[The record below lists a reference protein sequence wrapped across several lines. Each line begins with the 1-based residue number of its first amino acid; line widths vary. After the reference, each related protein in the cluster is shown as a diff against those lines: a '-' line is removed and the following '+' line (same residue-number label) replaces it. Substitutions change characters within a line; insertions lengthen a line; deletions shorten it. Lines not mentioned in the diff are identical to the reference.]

1 MSWLTLIL
9 KQGSRHSKEA
19 CDSFQNSRAKIITAD
34 RWFWAFV
41 FIHVLLWTLV
51 PAFTHLNLPLDAME
65 GTTWGRQLE
74 LGYDKNPFLNGWIT
88 AWIMWISQRTDWV
101 IYFMGALCTG
111 ICFWAVYR
119 LGRKFLAPWHALI
132 AVMLLE
138 GMQYFTLSAM
148 DLNDNV
154 LEIALWPLLA
164 LSFYNA
170 LQKQRWVDWLLVA
183 LWGALATLT
192 KYYVA
197 VIFIP
202 MLIFLLINKTARI
215 SFTKPAFYGA
225 LLLYCVLIAP
235 HFIWLYQ
242 HQGTTLDYALAK
254 TASDSTTKGR
264 VYYALHFSLNYLAA
278 CIIPLLL
285 FILFY
290 TGKSRPRLTSARYVI
305 EPFTRQFIGFVGYG
319 PFITTLL
326 LSVIFGWTLH
336 TGWGAPLPALWGLG
350 LLAFM
355 QPVITKTRFYRFVI
369 ILIVLVGLCVTLYS
383 YSKLTAGDSSSANYP
398 GRTMARTLTQAW
410 HERYHTKLEFVAGP
424 RWEAGNVAYYSA
436 DYPTVYM
443 EWNARVS
450 PWIDERELIKKGALF
465 VWPAQSESNIDFND
479 LKQRFP
485 NLQGLSL
492 MHFTW
497 QRHAYRKATPVAIWV
512 AYLPPAEVK

>member
-1 MSWLTLIL
+1 MNCLTKIVKFSQNLPAKHIN
-9 KQGSRHSKEA
+9 A
-19 CDSFQNSRAKIITAD
+19 DSC
-34 RWFWAFV
+34 FWAFV

-74 LGYDKNPFLNGWIT
+74 LGYDKNPFLNAWLT
-88 AWIMWISQRTDWV
+88 AGLMWISQRTDWV
-101 IYFMGALCTG
+101 IYFAGALCTG

-119 LGRKFLAPWHALI
+119 LGRKFLHPWHALI
-132 AVMLLE
+132 AIMLLA
-138 GMQYFTLSAM
+138 GMQYFGLSAM

-170 LQKQRWVDWLLVA
+170 LQKQRPKDWLLVA
-183 LWGALATLT
+183 LWGALATMT

-197 VIFIP
+197 VIFAP

-225 LLLYCVLIAP
+225 LLLYCSLIAP
-235 HFIWLYQ
+235 HFIWLYL

-254 TASDSTTKGR
+254 TASDPAIKAHS
-264 VYYALHFSLNYLAA
+264 YYALHFALNYLAA

-285 FILFY
+285 FSLFY
-290 TGKSRPRLTSARYVI
+290 MGKSQPHLTPARYVI
-305 EPFTRQFIGFVGYG
+305 EPFTWQFIGLIGYG

-326 LSVIFGWTLH
+326 LSLVFGWALH

-355 QPVITKTRFYRFVI
+355 QPVITKARFFRFVLILAGLTILTVI
-369 ILIVLVGLCVTLYS
+369 IYS
-383 YSKLTAGDSSSANYP
+383 YSKLTAGDTSSANYP
-398 GRTMARTLTQAW
+398 GRTMASVLTQTW
-410 HERYHTKLEFVAGP
+410 HERYHTKLHFVAGP

-436 DYPTVYM
+436 DRPLVYM

-450 PWIDERELIKKGALF
+450 PWIDEQELIKKGALF
-465 VWPAQSESNIDFND
+465 IWPEKSTWKIEFKQ

-485 NLQGLSL
+485 NLQGLTL
-492 MHFTW
+492 LHFSW
-497 QRHAYRKATPVAIWV
+497 QRQAYQQAPPLAIWV
-512 AYLPPAEVK
+512 AYLPPEKAK